1 MRSSMKHILSSLPL
15 LLLSTLS
22 WTAPT
27 AIFPIGEIQSSTQ
40 QVIPKS
46 TLVGQL
52 HLKGGNQLPAYATR
66 MSSGYAESGI
76 SQFTPDQ
83 FHLPITIKPA
93 LATQLSA
100 YYHQDGW
107 ILVPRGWTLTQ
118 AGVGANGSSLLL
130 FQDPQ
135 QHYFL
140 RYHSTGACVGCALA
154 EASVFFP
161 EAVADAKAGEFLY
174 YANTST
180 PIHTIRLRPH
190 YIAYQAKTPKQQRVD
205 GLVYYNPADDLPY
218 FRLELSFPASLQPL
232 ATPILNFYLP
242 AKNKSR

>member
-1 MRSSMKHILSSLPL
+1 MRSPMKHLFNSLPL
-15 LLLSTLS
+15 LLLCTIG
-22 WTAPT
+22 WAAPT
-27 AIFPIGEIQSSTQ
+27 AIFPIGEIQTSS
-40 QVIPKS
+40 VSVKPKA
-46 TLVGQL
+46 TFVGQL
-52 HLKGGNQLPAYATR
+52 HLNQQQYLPAYATT
-66 MSSGYAESGI
+66 MSSGYADSGL
-76 SQFTPDQ
+76 STFQPEQ
-83 FHLPITIKPA
+83 LKLPMTLKPQLIKQ
-93 LATQLSA
+93 LAA

-130 FQDPQ
+130 FQGPQ
-135 QHYFL
+135 QQGYL
-140 RYHSTGACVGCALA
+140 RYQSTGACVGCALA

-161 EAVADAKAGEFLY
+161 EAVAEAKAGEFLY

-190 YIAYQAKTPKQQRVD
+190 YIAYQAQTPKQQRVD
-205 GLVYYNPADDLPY
+205 GLVYYNAADDLPY

-242 AKNKSR
+242 VKNKSR